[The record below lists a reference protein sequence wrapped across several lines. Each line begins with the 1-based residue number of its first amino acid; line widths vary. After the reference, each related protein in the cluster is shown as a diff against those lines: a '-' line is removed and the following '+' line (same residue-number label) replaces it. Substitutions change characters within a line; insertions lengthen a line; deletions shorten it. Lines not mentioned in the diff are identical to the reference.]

1 MHSISDIFSLSSLI
15 LFSVY
20 ESKLAPECYKET
32 ARQHPRTIPVISD
45 KHVLPRIASE
55 NEKNNEDP
63 LSPTNSTKP
72 TQTQDH
78 DKLSSTSTPQ
88 KTITETVSQKLA
100 PALET
105 VTSTVSEATHSI
117 TSKIQGLVLNS
128 TTEPN
133 NNNNNNK
140 NCSQVAPPS
149 SSSAQISPRTSS
161 EVGKNVSSG
170 GDQRMWDKGV
180 SVKEYLLNKF
190 EPGEEDRALSQAI
203 SDAVSPITW
212 KAPGDHQTSVVDVV
226 REAVTSL
233 LRNND
238 QAHSPP
244 SKPAALTRSP
254 TKASSHSSLPISTNA
269 HEGKYSE

>member
-1 MHSISDIFSLSSLI
+1 M
-15 LFSVY
+15 Y
-20 ESKLAPECYKET
+20 ESELAPECYKET
-32 ARQHPRTIPVISD
+32 ARQHPRTIPVISN
-45 KHVLPRIASE
+45 KHVLPRVASE
-55 NEKNNEDP
+55 DEKNNEDP
-63 LSPTNSTKP
+63 LSPVNNTKP
-72 TQTQDH
+72 TQTQDR
-78 DKLSSTSTPQ
+78 DKLSSTGTPQ
-88 KTITETVSQKLA
+88 KTITETVSQKLP

-133 NNNNNNK
+133 NNNKKK
-140 NCSQVAPPS
+140 NCSQVAPPG
-149 SSSAQISPRTSS
+149 SSSAQISPQTSS
-161 EVGKNVSSG
+161 EAGKNVSSS

-203 SDAVSPITW
+203 SDAVSPITR

-233 LRNND
+233 LRNNN
-238 QAHSPP
+238 QAHSSP
-244 SKPAALTRSP
+244 SKPAALTRAP
-254 TKASSHSSLPISTNA
+254 TKASSHSSLPISINA